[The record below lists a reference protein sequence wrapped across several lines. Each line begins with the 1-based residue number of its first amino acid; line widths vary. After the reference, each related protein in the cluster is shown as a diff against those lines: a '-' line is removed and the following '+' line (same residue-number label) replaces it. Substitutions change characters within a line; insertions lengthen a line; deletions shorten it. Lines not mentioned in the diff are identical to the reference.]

1 MKGFL
6 ICLSVRTRVA
16 QGNFDGF
23 FFTCGEVGYAGF
35 SFPTDHFTLHSNQFG
50 QKVGRLQKA
59 DLLIMGSVFS
69 VIRGAASASERS
81 SFQLMVSGGK
91 EAAGAL
97 GEVVSEAR
105 RMDAKKTCFFPFC
118 LSILSGSRRTLPQV
132 PHLESF

>member
-16 QGNFDGF
+16 QGNFDV

-35 SFPTDHFTLHSNQFG
+35 SFTLHSNQFG

-59 DLLIMGSVFS
+59 DLLIMGSGFS